1 MKYWL
6 FINIYY
12 ILVPLSLLLNW
23 WYDHKDAK
31 NQVGN
36 KKIKLVVN
44 NSSSLNNKTTTDEN

>member
-1 MKYWL
+1 MWGEVR
-6 FINIYY
+6 FII